1 MNKQRMGTKN
11 MEELKRYKGEL
22 NREQMIIARNKI
34 INNAKSL
41 YEEATILY
49 NHDKYARAYY
59 LLCIANE
66 ELGKSIIV
74 TSGIVDFLG
83 DNIDWKTFWKR
94 LRNHKDKTGTIEHI
108 ENIFISN
115 DENFCNPKDV
125 QDRIPTFEE
134 VKMIS
139 LYSDMI
145 QNDFYEPCEIIQKE
159 MVQAYH
165 KLTGKRIDFV
175 TAISVSDFTLRNI
188 DKEKA
193 KEHIK
198 WLKSFF
204 RKE

>member
-1 MNKQRMGTKN
+1 MSENVGGIGSIGLDLVINTNNLKQQFSAVAGD
-11 MEELKRYKGEL
+11 
-22 NREQMIIARNKI
+22 
-34 INNAKSL
+34 AKKQLS
-41 YEEATILY
+41 APV
-49 NHDKYARAYY
+49 
-59 LLCIANE
+59 E
-66 ELGKSIIV
+66 ELGKSIMV

-145 QNDFYEPCEIIQKE
+145 QNDFYEPCEIIQEE

-175 TAISVSDFTLRNI
+175 TAIAVSDFTLRNI